1 MTINMRISPMMKR
14 ALCLAAVLTMSCSL
28 FAAPD
33 SLGGYSVIKK
43 IPIPGTGSWDYLSV
57 DEAARRLYVS
67 HGTQVEVIDL
77 DALAVVGT
85 IPNTPGVH
93 GVAIAPELS
102 RGFASNG
109 KANTVT

>member
-1 MTINMRISPMMKR
+1 MKIHMTINPMMKR
-14 ALCLAAVLTMSCSL
+14 VFCLAAVLTMSCSL

-33 SLGGYSVIKK
+33 SSGGYSVIKK
-43 IPIPGTGSWDYLSV
+43 IPIPGTGGWDHLSV

-85 IPNTPGVH
+85 IPNSPGVSI
-93 GVAIAPELS
+93 AIIHAE
-102 RGFASNG
+102 
-109 KANTVT
+109 